1 MDTIENEIKYYK
13 ANRLEFIQ
21 QYEGKYLAIK
31 GMEVIGVYGSA
42 TEAVEETG
50 KLHSRD
56 SYIIEH
62 PLDLSIRRSYIKRK

>member
-62 PLDLSIRRSYIKRK
+62 PLDLTVRRTYVKKK

>member
-13 ANRLEFIQ
+13 ANRMEFIL

-31 GMEVIGVYGSA
+31 GMEVIGVYQSA

-50 KLHSRD
+50 KLHARD

-62 PLDLSIRRSYIKRK
+62 PLDLSIRRTYVKKK

>member
-1 MDTIENEIKYYK
+1 MDNIENEINYYK

-50 KLHSRD
+50 KLYSRD

-62 PLDLSIRRSYIKRK
+62 PLDLSIRRTYIKKK